1 MINGNKGM
9 FKLFQG
15 LRICR
20 GVTPLTHLFFADDSL
35 FFMED
40 KGRSSTNLRRVLKNY
55 CTASGQVINDDKS
68 GLIFS
73 PNTML
78 RQVRLCLKVF
88 RIKKNKG
95 FGKYLGLPTDFQE
108 SKKDIFKGLVENVL
122 LRISS
127 WNGLFLSPA
136 GRLTLIL
143 SVLSNLSIFFLSVF
157 KIPVSV
163 TKKINSLLSHFWWAG
178 FRAGRSLHW
187 CSRLFSNLPKREGG
201 LGIRNIECLNR
212 ALLAKHAW
220 RLVNNEDK
228 SLFCRV
234 FRERI
239 FGRESYVQGMPIRH
253 KGNKSWGVRS
263 ILHGLDFVLQN
274 IAWKP
279 GIDSNLNVW
288 SARWVDGGMPE
299 PVDLLLE
306 EGFGFMKDLRIKDL
320 CFNGGG
326 WNEGMVRL
334 IFKQESVDK
343 ILATPII
350 STRIHDEV
358 FRPFSNDGR
367 YTVKSGYGV
376 IFEEFFNNNG
386 TLKDKE
392 RLNLKKKR
400 FCKTTLWK
408 LPGPQMWKILL
419 WKIIIGSLP
428 GLREV
433 ETLEHLFRDCDVSSR
448 IWFGSVL
455 GIRTNQ
461 NNSLDLGEW
470 IISWITY
477 LKGQKENCYGLIHF
491 LATLNSIWLLRN
503 NSVFRGETFVPKF
516 FFKQLGTLAS
526 LVIKTLEI
534 KNTNDGDGDGVSI
547 TNESEELE
555 NQSNCLKN
563 GLPHFII
570 GPFGSCNRWRIMV
583 DASWDETGI
592 AAFGWA
598 VLGAEGKPLFEG
610 MLKGRA
616 ESPLQAEA
624 IGVLKVLEWAKAQ
637 GFLHL
642 EVSSDCLSMLQQW
655 GGVAHK
661 HHHIKGIMEEIA
673 SISTS
678 FHCLCFSFVRRNL
691 NKIAHSLAKRAMRDC

>member
-1 MINGNKGM
+1 MQKVMKYLVGEYQNAFIAGRSITDNILVAHEAIHKINMHKTGKRGMIAFKADMSKAFDRVKWDFLQAVLSKMGFPDSFISLVMSCVTTVSYEVLFNGSPLIEKAQWER
-9 FKLFQG
+9 KIKG

-20 GVTPLTHLFFADDSL
+20 GVTPLTHLLFADDSL

-40 KGRSSTNLRRVLKNY
+40 KGRTTTNLRRILKNY

-73 PNTML
+73 PNTKL

-122 LRISS
+122 QRISS
-127 WNGLFLSPA
+127 WNGLLLLLA
-136 GRLTLIL
+136 GRLTLIM
-143 SVLSNLSIFFLSVF
+143 SILSNLSIFFLSVF
-157 KIPVSV
+157 KIP
-163 TKKINSLLSHFWWAG
+163 
-178 FRAGRSLHW
+178 
-187 CSRLFSNLPKREGG
+187 
-201 LGIRNIECLNR
+201 
-212 ALLAKHAW
+212 
-220 RLVNNEDK
+220 
-228 SLFCRV
+228 
-234 FRERI
+234 
-239 FGRESYVQGMPIRH
+239 
-253 KGNKSWGVRS
+253 
-263 ILHGLDFVLQN
+263 
-274 IAWKP
+274 P
-279 GIDSNLNVW
+279 GIDSNLNAW

-306 EGFGFMKDLRIKDL
+306 EGFGFMKDLCIKDL

-343 ILATPII
+343 ILATPLI

-358 FRPFSNDGR
+358 FWPFSNDGR
-367 YTVKSGYGV
+367 YTVK
-376 IFEEFFNNNG
+376 
-386 TLKDKE
+386 
-392 RLNLKKKR
+392 R
-400 FCKTTLWK
+400 
-408 LPGPQMWKILL
+408 PQLWKILL
-419 WKIIIGSLP
+419 WKIITGSLP
-428 GLREV
+428 VGSEFIKRNLGWDPFCTLCGKGLREV

-461 NNSLDLGEW
+461 NNYLDLGEW
-470 IISWITY
+470 IINWITY

-503 NSVFRGETFVPKF
+503 NSIFRGENLVQKF
-516 FFKQLGTLAS
+516 FFKQLGTLVS
-526 LVIKTLEI
+526 LVIKTLEM
-534 KNTNDGDGDGVSI
+534 KNTNDGDGDGDGVSI
-547 TNESEELE
+547 TNEPEELE
-555 NQSNCLKN
+555 NESNCLKN

-570 GPFGSCNRWRIMV
+570 SPFGSSNRWRIMV

-598 VLGAEGKPLFEG
+598 VLGAEGKPLFKG

-624 IGVLKVLEWAKAQ
+624 IGVLKVLEWAKSQ
-637 GFLHL
+637 GFFHL
-642 EVSSDCLSMLQQW
+642 EVSLDCLSMLQQ
-655 GGVAHK
+655 
-661 HHHIKGIMEEIA
+661 
-673 SISTS
+673 
-678 FHCLCFSFVRRNL
+678 
-691 NKIAHSLAKRAMRDC
+691 